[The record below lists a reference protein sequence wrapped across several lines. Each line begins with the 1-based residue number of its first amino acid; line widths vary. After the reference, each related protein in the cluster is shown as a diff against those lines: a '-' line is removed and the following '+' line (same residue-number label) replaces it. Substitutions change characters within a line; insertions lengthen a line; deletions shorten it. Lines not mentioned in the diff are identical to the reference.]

1 MKHLKKII
9 NRKKIILFLDRLFS
23 SIIRGVEKFLY
34 PNKKIKNTNIKTTD
48 IAFILSTYDP
58 RIINSTLPL
67 IRDLKTIFP
76 DIPLN
81 IIVNKDKN
89 NQADWDA
96 RKSLLKEV
104 EKYNEIYLIMNNKPM
119 GLAHNWN
126 KGIYASLT
134 NKMIILNDDIKILE
148 FENFKSEVNL
158 LAKSLEKEDLIR
170 VNYGYH
176 FFGISSNCIK
186 NIGFFDERF
195 LYINFEDSDYQYRY
209 ENFYK
214 KEPLDMFFRSFLH
227 TNDEKDKVQLDDGL
241 VHSLLN
247 KKILDTMYKDDLEG
261 IIGIFD
267 KKKKKIVEELSLY
280 PLYTLLVENSDI
292 IQEFEKYSNQFKK
305 YLTNKNNKKDE

>member
-1 MKHLKKII
+1 M
-9 NRKKIILFLDRLFS
+9 
-23 SIIRGVEKFLY
+23 
-34 PNKKIKNTNIKTTD
+34 
-48 IAFILSTYDP
+48 
-58 RIINSTLPL
+58 
-67 IRDLKTIFP
+67 
-76 DIPLN
+76 
-81 IIVNKDKN
+81 
-89 NQADWDA
+89 
-96 RKSLLKEV
+96 
-104 EKYNEIYLIMNNKPM
+104 
-119 GLAHNWN
+119 
-126 KGIYASLT
+126 
-134 NKMIILNDDIKILE
+134 
-148 FENFKSEVNL
+148 
-158 LAKSLEKEDLIR
+158 IR

-247 KKILDTMYKDDLEG
+247 KKILDTMYKDDSDG

>member
-34 PNKKIKNTNIKTTD
+34 PNKKIKNTNIKTKD

-247 KKILDTMYKDDLEG
+247 KKILDTMYKDDSDG

>member
-34 PNKKIKNTNIKTTD
+34 PNKKIKNIKTTD

-104 EKYNEIYLIMNNKPM
+104 EKYNEIYLIMNNRPM

-170 VNYGYH
+170 VNYAYH

-227 TNDEKDKVQLDDGL
+227 TNDEKDKVQLGDGL

-247 KKILDTMYKDDLEG
+247 KKILDTMYKDDSEG

>member
-34 PNKKIKNTNIKTTD
+34 PKKKIKNTNIKTKD

-247 KKILDTMYKDDLEG
+247 KKILDTMYKDDSDG

>member
-126 KGIYASLT
+126 KGIYSSLT

-214 KEPLDMFFRSFLH
+214 KEPPDMFFRSFLH

-247 KKILDTMYKDDLEG
+247 KKILDTMYKDDSEG
-261 IIGIFD
+261 IVGIFD

-292 IQEFEKYSNQFKK
+292 IQEFETAKK
-305 YLTNKNNKKDE
+305 EVSAL